1 MPVNFVLYSDPIIHK
16 IAEPVRQID
25 EALLKLVGEMLVA
38 MKANHGVGLAA
49 NQIGV
54 DLRVAVVSVE
64 NGTKSFAIIN
74 PVVLE
79 KSKEKETYKEGC
91 LSCPG
96 VSIPVRRSKR
106 VVVQCLDLNGTE
118 VTYELTDFEARV
130 FQHEIDHLNGHCI
143 VDLVLK

>member
-1 MPVNFVLYSDPIIHK
+1 MPLNFVLFDNPIIHK
-16 IAEPVRQID
+16 ICTPVTVID
-25 EALLKLVGEMLVA
+25 ESLLKLVGEMLIA
-38 MKANHGVGLAA
+38 MKVNNGIGLAA
-49 NQIGV
+49 NQVGV
-54 DLRVAVVSVE
+54 DLRLAVVSVE
-64 NGTKSFAIIN
+64 KGTKNFAIIN

-79 KSKEKETYKEGC
+79 KSKEKETWKEGC

-118 VTYELTDFEARV
+118 VTFELTDLEARI

-143 VDLVLK
+143 VDTVI

>member
-1 MPVNFVLYSDPIIHK
+1 MI
-16 IAEPVRQID
+16 
-25 EALLKLVGEMLVA
+25 VA
-38 MKANHGVGLAA
+38 MKVNHGIGLAA
-49 NQIGV
+49 NQVGV

-64 NGTKSFAIIN
+64 NGTKNFAIIN
-74 PVVLE
+74 PVIME
-79 KSKEKETYKEGC
+79 RSKEKETYKEGC

-118 VTYELTDFEARV
+118 VAYELTDLDARV

-143 VDLVLK
+143 VDAVI